1 MSIKRELVNSRGKNF
16 YFVISSR
23 KVNIIYPWGD
33 LIIYYKPVCLGDKK
47 KYELVHP
54 KK

>member
-1 MSIKRELVNSRGKNF
+1 MSIKRELVSSWGKNF

-23 KVNIIYPWGD
+23 KVNIIYLWGD
-33 LIIYYKPVCLGDKK
+33 LIIYCKSMYLGDKK
-47 KYELVHP
+47 RYELVHP